1 MRQSAYQHEAQQLQA
16 RVEVLEAELQRRQKA
31 EARLRRTHYEFVR
44 DVATNNEASR
54 HRTDSLGDQAT
65 ERHRSE
71 QVLVRQT
78 MTLSKTTA
86 MLVEKERLLH
96 AYQKI
101 GQAILAFLDMERIL
115 DTLTEEIVH
124 ASIFPNLAI
133 ALVDQ
138 EQGMI
143 EIVRAF
149 ACPASISQ
157 TGTLVGPEDLND
169 IGKVFALDSD
179 TAIAQVVRRGEMEFE
194 RVRRKT
200 HNRVGRE
207 VAVPAKQDLV
217 AFFIPVKRGER
228 VLAVLETRA
237 VLAEKA
243 AVLKQISAMQ
253 PLLDLVAVALEHAR
267 LYAEAQQ
274 QSQQLIRLERLQAL
288 GDLSLGV
295 SHNLNNLLAEM
306 LVPAQILQ
314 ESSQDPHV
322 LHEADEIVAAGQRA
336 AELVRQLYRSVRV
349 RQEGRLEPVQLNKII
364 AETITTLQASIEAKE
379 SLKRIEIQTVLE
391 EIPPVQG
398 VAFEFS
404 QVLVNLLD
412 NAVDALPQG
421 GQITIGTRPYNEG
434 VQLYVRDN
442 GCGMDEKTQQ
452 RVFEPFFTTKDDVG
466 SGLGLSVV
474 NNTIKLWNGTV
485 ETQSEPDQGT
495 CCMLWLPAWD
505 GPMEENTI
513 QVEKATERAGR
524 ILLVQQ
530 DEVVRDIL
538 MESLGNLHQVEGVAT
553 GGEALE
559 RIVPGRYEVALV
571 DAGMV
576 QPVTEIFGQEL
587 RQRDPG
593 LSTVLLTSRRV
604 QQSDVRLFDFHLH
617 KPMDIYAV
625 PETVGMALALY
636 DRRAAE
642 FG

>member
-1 MRQSAYQHEAQQLQA
+1 MHQSAYQNEVQELQA
-16 RVEVLEAELQRRQKA
+16 RVVVLEAELQRRQEA
-31 EARLRRTHYEFVR
+31 ETSLRRTHYKLMR
-44 DVATNNEASR
+44 DVATNSVR
-54 HRTDSLGDQAT
+54 HRTDSLDDQVT

-96 AYQKI
+96 AYPKI
-101 GQAILAFLDMERIL
+101 GQAILAFLDLDRIL

-138 EQGMI
+138 EQERI
-143 EIVRAF
+143 EILRAF
-149 ACPASISQ
+149 THPASIGQ
-157 TGTLVGPEDLND
+157 VDTLVGPADLND
-169 IGKVFALDSD
+169 SGRVFALDSD
-179 TAIAQVVRRGEMEFE
+179 TAIARVVRQGEMEFE
-194 RVRRKT
+194 RVRQT
-200 HNRVGRE
+200 TDNRAGHTDG
-207 VAVPAKQDLV
+207 VPADQHVV

-243 AVLKQISAMQ
+243 AVLKRIAAMQ

-295 SHNLNNLLAEM
+295 SHNLNNLLAKM

-322 LHEADEIVAAGQRA
+322 LQEADEIVAAGQRA

-364 AETITTLQASIEAKE
+364 AEAITTLQASIEAKE
-379 SLKRIEIQTVLE
+379 ALERIEIRTALE

-412 NAVDALPQG
+412 NAIDALSQG
-421 GQITIGTRPYNEG
+421 GHITIGTRPYKEG

-452 RVFEPFFTTKDDVG
+452 RAFEPFFTTKDDVG

-474 NNTIKLWNGTV
+474 HNTIKLWNGTV

-495 CCMLWLPAWD
+495 CCTLWLPAWD

-513 QVEKATERAGR
+513 PVEKATERAGR

-576 QPVTEIFGQEL
+576 QPVTPILGQII
-587 RQRDPG
+587 
-593 LSTVLLTSRRV
+593 RRPA
-604 QQSDVRLFDFHLH
+604 F
-617 KPMDIYAV
+617 
-625 PETVGMALALY
+625 
-636 DRRAAE
+636 
-642 FG
+642 